1 MYKFSLPTKFSED
14 KIYLDKLFDKSE
26 NYSSDG
32 KYYSLSKEILT
43 KQTDSVESFLTPSGT
58 SALEMMAQ
66 IIEINPG
73 DEVIIPSYTFSS
85 SAMAFINMG
94 AKIVFVDID
103 PETGCISVNDV
114 KSNINKK
121 TRAILSVA
129 YGGRLSNQLDL
140 YNLAKE
146 NSLLYL
152 EDNAQ
157 AIGNIGIN
165 KSIKP
170 IADLSSI
177 SFHSTKNINSGG
189 EGGAMLINNDSLIE
203 KAWQVR
209 DKGTNRQD
217 FLSGKISKYQWAS
230 KGGSHILNEPS
241 SAILASQLNMVD
253 KVNKKRNFLCK
264 NYKNNLLKEIDGF
277 ANILF
282 SSKDDSNGH
291 LFALILKDPIIRNKF
306 LKDLSKSGVQATSH
320 YEPLHTSPAKDLYK
334 CKVSRSGCVE
344 SVNLASKIVRLPL
357 HYELSTKD
365 VKNISNI
372 VLECKNK
379 FI

>member
-1 MYKFSLPTKFSED
+1 MYKFSLPTKFLQD

-26 NYSSDG
+26 SYSSDG
-32 KYYSLSKEILT
+32 KYYSLCKEILT

-114 KSNINKK
+114 KNNISKK

-189 EGGAMLINNDSLIE
+189 EGGAMLINNDSFIE

-241 SAILASQLNMVD
+241 AAILASQLNMVD
-253 KVNKKRNFLCK
+253 KVNKKRNLLCK

-320 YEPLHTSPAKDLYK
+320 YEPLHSSPAKDLYK
-334 CKVSRSGCVE
+334 CRVSRSECIE
-344 SVNLASKIVRLPL
+344 SVGLASKIVRLPL

-365 VKNISNI
+365 VKKISNI
-372 VLECKNK
+372 VLESINK
-379 FI
+379 FR